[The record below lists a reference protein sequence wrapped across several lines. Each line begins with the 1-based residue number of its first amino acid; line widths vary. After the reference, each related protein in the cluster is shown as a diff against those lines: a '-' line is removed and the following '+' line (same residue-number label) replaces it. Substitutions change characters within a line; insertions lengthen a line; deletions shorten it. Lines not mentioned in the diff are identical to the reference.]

1 MNRQGPDWEVNK
13 KGRLDSPRTKP
24 PSRVIERQSEFVMQI
39 PRMHRGFTVRAP
51 RITWYLTVDSEQRAR
66 PYKQGNMSSE
76 QETIGL
82 GEFVFFIEDCRAAPR
97 VGGAFF
103 VFAEPRLR

>member
-51 RITWYLTVDSEQRAR
+51 RIIWYLTVDSEQRAR
-66 PYKQGNMSSE
+66 PYKQGNMRSE

-82 GEFVFFIEDCRAAPR
+82 GEFVFLSRIAGPPPA
-97 VGGAFF
+97 
-103 VFAEPRLR
+103 